1 MRTEIFRM
9 DRVTYYENGVQM
21 LNNFDMR
28 ISSGE
33 IFGLLPLNSNGLASL
48 LDVITHNPPLQFGFV
63 FYREKLINNW
73 RHPRPR
79 HNHIGLIRNESQL
92 VEGLSLADN
101 IFVLRSGFRAWYIRN
116 GLLQSQLQ
124 PLFQSVGVDIPTNT
138 YPEDL
143 SPFQRIV
150 VELLRAKV
158 AGYRLIVLYDVSPL
172 LSETELEQLRGIIRR
187 CAEDGLSF
195 LYIGFRP
202 EELTSICDR
211 VSIFSNGRI
220 LHTAATPENLAQM
233 LDYITEV
240 ESYNGS
246 TLMMEA
252 ESGAILQAIQL
263 TSGEDEG
270 LSFSVYPGEC
280 VILRD
285 THNRTSLLVDI
296 LTGETAAT
304 SGELL
309 LCGKTVT
316 FQGNRDIAVIQEFPS
331 QSMIFPKLSYF
342 DNLFLCS
349 DHHLPQLWLHLR
361 MQRRLAKEYA
371 KRNGIDLFHQS
382 VESLSELEKYDL
394 VYNRILLQKPKV
406 VICIH
411 PFKGADMEL
420 REHILYLIEQLRK
433 KQIAVVI
440 TTVNVSGYVPDA
452 DRVITV

>member
-9 DRVTYYENGVQM
+9 DRVTYYENGVHM
-21 LNNFDMR
+21 LNNFDLR

-33 IFGLLPLNSNGLASL
+33 ILGLLPLNSYGLSSL
-48 LDVITHNPPLQFGFV
+48 LDVITQNPPLQFGFV

-73 RHPRPR
+73 RHPRPQ

-101 IFVLRSGFRAWYIRN
+101 VFVLRSGFRSWYIRK

-124 PLFQSVGVDIPTNT
+124 PLLQSMEVDIPANT
-138 YPEDL
+138 FPENL

-150 VELLRAKV
+150 TELLRAKV
-158 AGYRLIVLYDVSPL
+158 AGYRLIVLYDVSPI
-172 LSETELEQLRGIIRR
+172 LSETELEQLQGIIRR

-202 EELTSICDR
+202 EELSSICDR
-211 VSIFSNGRI
+211 ISIFSNGRI
-220 LHTAATPENLAQM
+220 LQTAATPENLAQM
-233 LDYITEV
+233 LDHITEV
-240 ESYNGS
+240 EPHNGS
-246 TLMMEA
+246 TLMMGEK
-252 ESGAILQAIQL
+252 SGAVLQAVQL
-263 TSGEDEG
+263 SAGEDDG

-285 THNRTSLLVDI
+285 THNRTGLLVDI
-296 LTGETAAT
+296 LTGEKTAA

-309 LCGKTVT
+309 LCGKPVAY
-316 FQGNRDIAVIQEFPS
+316 QGNRDIAVIQELPS

-349 DHHLPQLWLHLR
+349 DHHLPQLWLHSR
-361 MQRRLAKEYA
+361 MKSRLAKEYA
-371 KRNGIDLFHQS
+371 QRNNVDLFQRS
-382 VESLSELEKYDL
+382 VESLTELEKYDL

-406 VICIH
+406 VLCIR
-411 PFKGADMEL
+411 PFKGADLEL

-440 TTVNVSGYVPDA
+440 TTVNASGYIPGA
-452 DRVITV
+452 DWVVSI